1 MTAELVRDPLIS
13 PEEYL
18 EGELVSPIK
27 HEYLCGVVYA
37 MAGARNVHNEIA
49 GNAFIALGTRLHG
62 KPCRPYNSD
71 TKVRLRL
78 PAGLRFYYPDLQI
91 TCQPNGPDES
101 FQDRPVVVLEV
112 ISESTRRTDEG
123 EKRDGYLALPSL
135 DVYLLVESARA
146 LVIGFRR
153 GPAGF
158 IREVFSGL
166 DAIIPLACIGA
177 DLPLAELY
185 DRVIFA
191 PPGEAGPPAV
201 TE

>member
-1 MTAELVRDPLIS
+1 MTADIVCDSLIS

-18 EGELVSPIK
+18 DGELVSPIK
-27 HEYLCGVVYA
+27 HEYLGGVVYA

-49 GNAFIALGTRLHG
+49 GNAFASLHARLRG
-62 KPCRPYNSD
+62 KPCRPCNSG

-78 PAGLRFYYPDLQI
+78 RDGQRFYYPDLQV
-91 TCQPNGPDES
+91 TCQPNGPDET

-112 ISESTRRTDEG
+112 ISESTRRADEG
-123 EKRDGYLALPSL
+123 EKRDGYLTLPSL

-158 IREVFSGL
+158 IREIFSGPG
-166 DAIIPLACIGA
+166 AIIPLASIGV

-185 DRVIFA
+185 ERIVFA
-191 PPGEAGPPAV
+191 PPEEVEPPPVAG
-201 TE
+201 